1 MTEALAEV
9 LTKAVCGSAGA
20 WDIAGELPRD
30 LLRTLGAQGILCA
43 EVASEWGGLGMRGPE
58 NGELTAHAGSLCGSL
73 RSVMTSQGMAAW
85 TIQRFGDRAQRT
97 AYLPRLTGG
106 ELAAVCF
113 SEPQAGSD
121 LSAISSSIAEQ
132 GDELVLTGEKV
143 WATAAAYA
151 DLLVVVAKYGQG
163 GAAVVVPARAPGVSV
178 VRIPATTGCR
188 AAGHADVRLDSVRL
202 PRQALL
208 AGSRLPVTMLVTMA
222 LTYGRLSVAWGS
234 VGMLR
239 ACLASCRDHVQGRRQ
254 FGKPLIEHQLVAR
267 HIAALFVATRTATMA
282 CEQASRSWDERT
294 PSMVS
299 DAVLAK
305 YVASRN
311 AARGAATAM
320 QVMASAAARDGH
332 VVARAYRDAKLMEII
347 EGTSE
352 VSQLILA
359 RRALEVTPWG
369 EPR

>member
-1 MTEALAEV
+1 MAEALADC
-9 LTKAVCGSAGA
+9 LTAAVGGSAGA
-20 WDIAGELPRD
+20 WDAEGRLPLD
-30 LLRTLGAQGILCA
+30 LLRLLSARGVLCA
-43 EVASEWGGLGMRGPE
+43 EVGSEWGGPGLSGPE
-58 NGELTAHAGSLCGSL
+58 NGELTAHAGSLCGST

-85 TIQRFGDRAQRT
+85 TIRRLGDRAQRA

-106 ELAAVCF
+106 ALAAVCF

-121 LSAISSSIAEQ
+121 LSAISAAVVEQ

-151 DLLVVVAKYGQG
+151 DLLVVVCRYRDGA
-163 GAAVVVPARAPGVSV
+163 AAVVVPAAAPGVRV
-178 VRIPATTGCR
+178 TRIPATAGCR
-188 AAGHADVRLDSVRL
+188 AAGHADVGLDAVRL
-202 PRQALL
+202 PKQALL
-208 AGSRLPVTMLVTMA
+208 AGSRLPMAMLVTMA
-222 LTYGRLSVAWGS
+222 LSYGRLSVAWGS

-239 ACLASCRDHVQGRRQ
+239 ACLASCSEHVQKRRQ
-254 FGKPLIEHQLVAR
+254 FGKVLAEHQLVAR
-267 HIAALFVATRTATMA
+267 HIAELFVAEQTATMA
-282 CEQASRSWDERT
+282 CERASRSWNDKS

-305 YVASRN
+305 YVASGN
-311 AARGAATAM
+311 AVRGASIAM

-359 RRALEVTPWG
+359 RRVLEG
-369 EPR
+369 SA